1 MIVDAGGDDGE
12 SSTGV
17 PSPDSASSPA
27 EFTAA
32 LRVLRT
38 WSGLTYRQLAGRA
51 KELGGTLPA
60 STVATTL
67 GRTTLPRES
76 FVETFTR
83 ACGLNDEDVRRW
95 LGART
100 RIAMGV
106 PLRLVDDMKVTPALP
121 PAPEPEPAP
130 PPRRPRW
137 RGPLIVAA
145 VVSIVLVGALGYLTR
160 SFGAATKG
168 KDTAAVI
175 PGLDIREVGSW
186 AQIRPARSPEFC
198 LAEGADRTRLYAGTV
213 VAQQLCGSDAA
224 PHLFIDPVGE
234 ENAVQIQW
242 HHPESGVGCLTVV
255 NEGLGHDLIEPRDDC
270 DDDGMDQL
278 FTIGAAGPTEEG
290 RFVIRPVGTSQCLG
304 LRDMD
309 TVAGTEVVRE
319 RCSGAPDQTFLID
332 LIPPP

>member
-1 MIVDAGGDDGE
+1 MIVDEGGDDGE
-12 SSTGV
+12 SPATV
-17 PSPDSASSPA
+17 HPPDSTASPA

-83 ACGLNDEDVRRW
+83 ACGLNDEEVRRW
-95 LGART
+95 LDART
-100 RIAMGV
+100 RIAMGT
-106 PLRLVDDMKVTPALP
+106 PPRLADETKAEAVTPP
-121 PAPEPEPAP
+121 PEPEPEP
-130 PPRRPRW
+130 RPRRRW
-137 RGPLIVAA
+137 RAPMLVAA
-145 VVSIVLVGALGYLTR
+145 IVSLVLVGTLGYLTR
-160 SFGAATKG
+160 SFGASSKAKE
-168 KDTAAVI
+168 TAAVV
-175 PGLDIREVGSW
+175 PGLDVREVGSW

-198 LAEGADRTRLYAGTV
+198 LAEGQDRTRLYSGAV
-213 VAQQLCGSDAA
+213 VAQQLCGGDAA
-224 PHLFIDPVGE
+224 PRLFIDPVGE
-234 ENAVQIQW
+234 ENAVQFQW
-242 HHPESGVGCLTVV
+242 HHPETGVGCLTVV
-255 NEGLGHDLIEPRDDC
+255 NEGLGHDLIESRDDC

-278 FTIGAAGPTEEG
+278 FTIAPADPAEPG

-304 LRDMD
+304 LRDLD